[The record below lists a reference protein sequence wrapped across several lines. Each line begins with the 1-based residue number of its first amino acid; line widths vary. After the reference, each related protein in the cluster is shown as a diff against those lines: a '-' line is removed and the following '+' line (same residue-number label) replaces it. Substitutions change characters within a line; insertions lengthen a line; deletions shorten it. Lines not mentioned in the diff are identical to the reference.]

1 MNENNLV
8 NSRVVLAVDIGGTNI
23 KTALIDSE
31 YNILK
36 ESKQKTPSTYK
47 ELIEYISSLYS
58 NDIEA
63 LSIAIPGGYNYDKNI
78 IFAPNLTILNGK
90 NILNDLKDTFKY
102 IPILIENDANLAAL
116 GEYHYVEK
124 ASIDNMIL
132 LTLGTGVGGGVIIN
146 GKLHKSRTSTFE
158 IGHTISV
165 DNGRKC
171 GCGRYGCLDEY
182 ANLSSITLTYNELS
196 GTEANLSPTKIATLF
211 DEGDI
216 IAKDTFYTYSKY
228 LAKAITDL
236 INIFVPNKVKIGG
249 GLSEL
254 STYYLKD
261 TIAIVDNDTF
271 PLYKGITTVE
281 VASLKNKAGVIGAAI
296 NYFKSS

>member
-1 MNENNLV
+1 MNKENLEK
-8 NSRVVLAVDIGGTNI
+8 SRVVLAIDIGGTNI
-23 KTALIDSE
+23 KSAVIDSE
-31 YNILK
+31 YNIVKELK
-36 ESKQKTPSTYK
+36 CKTPLTYN
-47 ELIEYISSLYS
+47 ELIDYISSLYS
-58 NDIEA
+58 SDLEA
-63 LSIAIPGGYNYDKNI
+63 LSLAIPGGYNHSKNI
-78 IFAPNLTILNGK
+78 VFAPNLTILNGK
-90 NILNDLKDTFKY
+90 NILNDLKDIFNN

-146 GKLHKSRTSTFE
+146 GRLHKSRTSTFE
-158 IGHTISV
+158 IGHIIAV

-182 ANLSSITLTYNELS
+182 ANISALTLTYNELS
-196 GTEANLSPTKIATLF
+196 NTNSDLTPAKIAKLF
-211 DEGDI
+211 DEGNLT
-216 IAKDTFYTYSKY
+216 AKETFAVYSKH

-236 INIFVPNKVKIGG
+236 INIFVPDKVKIGG

-254 STYYLKD
+254 SRYFLKD
-261 TIAIVDNDTF
+261 SIKIINNDIF

-281 VASLKNKAGVIGAAI
+281 VASLKNQAGVIGAAI